1 MKNRY
6 ILWETKMSLQNWK
19 KNRWLLAHS
28 SSRREIQDLFGI
40 IDRDLQECLLE
51 GLSSDWKLNIAYNA
65 ALKAATAALAA
76 AGYRASTESHH
87 HRVIMSLELTIGWTT
102 DTVDLLDKFRKKRNI
117 SDYNRA
123 GTVTEKEANE
133 MFSLAEKLRSDV
145 IKWIKKDHPEF
156 V

>member
-1 MKNRY
+1 MN
-6 ILWETKMSLQNWK
+6 LQDWK
-19 KNRWLLAHS
+19 KNRWVLAHS

-65 ALKAATAALAA
+65 ALQAATAALAA
-76 AGYRASTESHH
+76 AGYRTSTESHH
-87 HRVIMSLELTIGWTT
+87 HRVIMSLELTIGWGT

-117 SDYNRA
+117 SDYNRT

-133 MFSLAEKLRSDV
+133 MFLLAEKLRSDV
-145 IKWIKKDHPEF
+145 IKWMKKDHPEL

>member
-1 MKNRY
+1 
-6 ILWETKMSLQNWK
+6 MSLQDWK
-19 KNRWLLAHS
+19 KNRWVLAHS

-76 AGYRASTESHH
+76 AGFRASTESHH
-87 HRVIMSLELTIGWTT
+87 RRVIMSLELTIGWGT

-133 MFSLAEKLRSDV
+133 MLSLAEKLRSDV
-145 IKWIKKDHPEF
+145 IKWIKKDHPEL
-156 V
+156 VWLS